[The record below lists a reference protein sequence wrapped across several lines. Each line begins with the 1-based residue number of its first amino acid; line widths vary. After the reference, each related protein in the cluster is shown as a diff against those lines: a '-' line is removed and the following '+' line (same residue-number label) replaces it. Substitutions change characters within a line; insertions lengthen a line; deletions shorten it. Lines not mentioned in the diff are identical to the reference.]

1 MVFFATASLIKGSG
15 RRKVAFS
22 GQFKVLFLPLR
33 RGKKSLVMGSLTT
46 VGDRNAVT
54 QVNTNA
60 LDEGRPLSRPQAVC
74 LALNRHH
81 TGAYPTFGYVLSDAS
96 GYNGKKDAYRRYT
109 RGRNASGSG
118 RWK

>member
-1 MVFFATASLIKGSG
+1 M
-15 RRKVAFS
+15 AFS

-74 LALNRHH
+74 IALNRHH
-81 TGAYPTFGYVLSDAS
+81 TGGFGFLS
-96 GYNGKKDAYRRYT
+96 GYAC
-109 RGRNASGSG
+109 
-118 RWK
+118 